1 MTESVTF
8 DDAEIIT
15 IEEGSK
21 EENMFQEIP

>member
-1 MTESVTF
+1 MSDSVTL
-8 DDAEIIT
+8 DDEEIIT